1 METTFKY
8 QGKIISTPNL
18 EKKLKRMKITLDD
31 IEIIDKPI
39 KKSSDELEDYMLDLE
54 TKIVRSTEDDI
65 RRVVMFKKGTNPSFE
80 FLFRNS
86 IWNPET
92 RTGIKG
98 FTKEFIKTMYYE
110 S

>member
-65 RRVVMFKKGTNPSFE
+65 RRVCYVPKNKSLPTIYELFKNQ
-80 FLFRNS
+80 L
-86 IWNPET
+86 WNGS
-92 RTGIKG
+92 TGIKG
-98 FTKEFIKTMYYE
+98 LTYEFLKTMYYDI
-110 S
+110 